1 MGTREAELDGVQIR
15 EAEPDDVDG
24 LREVARRSLHASY
37 DDVLNDDVIEQA
49 VENWYADDQM
59 DDELAEEDVLYLVA
73 EAGDEVVGFSQSLVL
88 PDDPAGTI
96 LWLHVDPNN
105 RDQGLGSTLLKR
117 TQSALS
123 EAGVERISANVLA
136 GNKHGNRFYQDNGFE
151 KVSDR
156 EAEIGGERYTE
167 NVYALAGERQFES
180 REYEGETL
188 YVNWAESERGS
199 KAPFF
204 ASYTDDAGDDLYG
217 WFCANCE
224 SFDTA
229 MDSMERLKCN
239 DCGNQKKPVRW
250 DASYL

>member
-15 EAEPDDVDG
+15 EAEPEDVDG
-24 LREVARRSLHASY
+24 LREVARQSLRASY
-37 DDVLNDDVIEQA
+37 AVLTDDVIEQA
-49 VENWYADDQM
+49 VENWYADDEM
-59 DDELAEEDVLYLVA
+59 DDELEDEGVLYLVA
-73 EAGDEVVGFSQSLVL
+73 EAGDEIVGFSQSLVL

-105 RDQGLGSTLLKR
+105 RDQGVGSTLLKR
-117 TQSALS
+117 TQAALS
-123 EAGVERISANVLA
+123 EHGVERISANVLA
-136 GNKHGNRFYQDNGFE
+136 GNKHGNRFYQDNGFD
-151 KVSDR
+151 KVTDR
-156 EAEIGGERYTE
+156 EAEIGGESYTE

-188 YVNWAESERGS
+188 YVNWAESDRGS
-199 KAPFF
+199 KGPFF
-204 ASYTDDAGDDLYG
+204 AAYSDDAGDDLYG
-217 WFCANCE
+217 WFCSNCE